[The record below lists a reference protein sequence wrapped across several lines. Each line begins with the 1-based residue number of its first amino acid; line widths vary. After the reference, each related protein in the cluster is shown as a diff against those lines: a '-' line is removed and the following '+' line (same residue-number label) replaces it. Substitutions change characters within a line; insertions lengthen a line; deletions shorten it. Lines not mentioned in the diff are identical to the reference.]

1 MNTLAL
7 FLNRIAS
14 WKSLVVVV
22 ILYVSFPAYF
32 LKNAEETINQ
42 KAGKIIGPIDL
53 TLGYN
58 PERTLQMVSAYGPDA
73 RDYYANVEMTVDVVY
88 PLVYALLFGIIL
100 TLLFRKKSYAPP
112 IWANVLPFAMQC
124 FDYLENVSIIILLK
138 SFPDVSNGVAIFCE
152 IAKLIKWL
160 LAAAT
165 LGLIVYGLIRLVM
178 SKLQEK

>member
-1 MNTLAL
+1 M
-7 FLNRIAS
+7 
-14 WKSLVVVV
+14 
-22 ILYVSFPAYF
+22 
-32 LKNAEETINQ
+32 
-42 KAGKIIGPIDL
+42 
-53 TLGYN
+53 
-58 PERTLQMVSAYGPDA
+58 
-73 RDYYANVEMTVDVVY
+73 
-88 PLVYALLFGIIL
+88 YALLFGIIL